1 MGLFDS
7 LSSSYQL
14 PKSEFSVVLSGG
26 EILTFTA
33 PSREY
38 ANELVLEARHF
49 AEQYIGDPELAEI
62 KLSTELRIRVF
73 LIHALLVSA
82 TKDDEPLD
90 LPTVAQWAM
99 IARDSYQL
107 IDAIFKGMETQTSV
121 TVVAADAKVI
131 EEAKKKSAPAGSSS
145 TDFTPPQSIS
155 EDTPT
160 SAKESQ

>member
-7 LSSSYQL
+7 LSSNYQL
-14 PKSEFSVVLSGG
+14 PQTEFSVVLSGG

-99 IARDSYQL
+99 IARDSHQL
-107 IDAIFKGMETQTSV
+107 VDAIYAGIEKQT
-121 TVVAADAKVI
+121 TIVVLSADAKVI
-131 EEAKKKSAPAGSSS
+131 EEAKKKSAQTRLSS
-145 TDFTPPQSIS
+145 TGSMPQPSTCD
-155 EDTPT
+155 DTPT